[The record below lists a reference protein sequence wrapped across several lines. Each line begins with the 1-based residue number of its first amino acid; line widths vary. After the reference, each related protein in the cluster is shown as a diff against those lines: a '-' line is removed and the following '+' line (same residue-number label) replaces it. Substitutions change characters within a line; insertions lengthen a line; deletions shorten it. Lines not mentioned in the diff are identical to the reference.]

1 MDNNEYKYKITF
13 DPKSL
18 IMPIIFLAILA
29 AMSVWLYKENNGAYL
44 FTSAFAVLMTILILY
59 SLYSVLFKK
68 ILIGENSFTHKTGPG
83 ISKTYEYCEIEKA
96 WESSGRGTNG
106 AGVHYFNYK
115 TKDGT
120 VKKFMFYPYQY
131 DEVDFLLEKING
143 ERTEENE

>member
-1 MDNNEYKYKITF
+1 MDSSEYKYKITF

-18 IMPIIFLAILA
+18 IMPIIFLAILV

-44 FTSAFAVLMTILILY
+44 FTSAFAALMTILILY

-83 ISKTYEYCEIEKA
+83 ISRTYEYCEIEKA

-106 AGVHYFNYK
+106 ASVHYFNYK

-143 ERTEENE
+143 ERTDENE